1 MTAVNI
7 KTKTPGGF
15 MSDKKIERVA
25 QGYCKNTRALAEF
38 NILKDLIVKCK
49 ECGEVMRRHTQD
61 DKWYYFCNKCM
72 RNVWIEMPEY
82 LA

>member
-1 MTAVNI
+1 
-7 KTKTPGGF
+7 
-15 MSDKKIERVA
+15 MSDKRIA
-25 QGYCKNTRALAEF
+25 QGYCKNARALAEF

-49 ECGEVMRRHTQD
+49 ECGQVMKRHTQD

>member
-1 MTAVNI
+1 
-7 KTKTPGGF
+7 
-15 MSDKKIERVA
+15 MSDKRIGNP
-25 QGYCKNTRALAEF
+25 QGYCKNARALAEF

-49 ECGEVMRRHTQD
+49 ECGQVMKRHTQD